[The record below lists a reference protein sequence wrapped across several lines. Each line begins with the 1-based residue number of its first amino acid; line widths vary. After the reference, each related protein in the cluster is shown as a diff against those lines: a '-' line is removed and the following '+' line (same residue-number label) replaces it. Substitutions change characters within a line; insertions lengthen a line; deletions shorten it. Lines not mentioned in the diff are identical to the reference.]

1 MKNGIEGRN
10 GRMVRRREKREK
22 EKDWKRNEVKLKER
36 KWRSK
41 GRGRRWWRDE
51 WRKYIRR

>member
-1 MKNGIEGRN
+1 
-10 GRMVRRREKREK
+10 MVRRREKREK

-51 WRKYIRR
+51 WRKYTRR